1 MHERLRSKKLKIG
14 WKQKDKT
21 ESRSILSE
29 QEFLLQILETCAQ
42 FPDLHNPVDQNGNC
56 YYSANEITMKGALV
70 NEHCLIGQWWI
81 NQGNPKSE
89 LPEGKIAA
97 NMFLSIAADMF
108 LSDHDYPQ
116 NICSLARLVQDMADR
131 RPMTYSTSVVPP
143 PWRDV
148 AVRIKN
154 TFAVE
159 LRQT

>member
-1 MHERLRSKKLKIG
+1 MKIG

-29 QEFLLQILETCAQ
+29 QEFLLQILETCGQ
-42 FPDLHNPVDQNGNC
+42 FPDLHNPVDQDGNC

-70 NEHCLIGQWWI
+70 NDHCLIGQWWI
-81 NQGNPKSE
+81 NQGFPKSE
-89 LPEGKIAA
+89 LPES
-97 NMFLSIAADMF
+97 NVAADKF
-108 LSDHDYPQ
+108 LLDHDYPQ
-116 NICSLARLVQDMADR
+116 NICSLARMIQDMADR
-131 RPMTYSTSVVPP
+131 RVGMYSTSVKPP

-159 LRQT
+159 LRQM

>member
-1 MHERLRSKKLKIG
+1 MNARKI
-14 WKQKDKT
+14 KEQEDRT
-21 ESRSILSE
+21 ESQDILSE

-81 NQGNPKSE
+81 NQGNPKSG
-89 LPEGKIAA
+89 LPEG
-97 NMFLSIAADMF
+97 NIAADMF

-116 NICSLARLVQDMADR
+116 NICFLARLVQYMADR
-131 RPMTYSTSVVPP
+131 RPFTYSTSVNPP

-148 AVRIKN
+148 AVSIKN
-154 TFAVE
+154 TFAAE